1 MECIICKKIIS
12 QSSEGAVLYEK
23 GAASINAASLQRCDS
38 ITAVAG
44 ESVHTACRK
53 EYTKQRN
60 IDASKKQQSHQT
72 EKRVL
77 RSEATQF
84 DFKIHCLFCGEG
96 DKGDRKRKNFE
107 LTPVRTFEFQK
118 TVEQICRDRNDVWAI
133 KVNDRVK
140 TAIDLHAADA
150 VYHKQC
156 SVNFRTGKGPFPFH
170 SQFTNRMRSLFEIRM
185 RTFAMRF

>member
-12 QSSEGAVLYEK
+12 QPSEGAVLFEK
-23 GAASINAASLQRCDS
+23 GAASINAAGLQRCDQ

-60 IDASKKQQSHQT
+60 IDALRKQKSRPT

-77 RSEATQF
+77 RSETIQF
-84 DFKIHCLFCGEG
+84 DFKIHCLFCG
-96 DKGDRKRKNFE
+96 KGDRRDSKRKDFE
-107 LTPVRTFEFQK
+107 LTPVRTIDFQK
-118 TVEQICRDRNDVWAI
+118 TVEQICQERNDDWAL
-133 KVNDRVK
+133 KVNDRLK
-140 TAIDLHAADA
+140 AAIDLHAADA

-156 SVNFRTGKGPFPFH
+156 SVNFRTGKTISH
-170 SQFTNRMRSLFEIRM
+170 
-185 RTFAMRF
+185 